1 MPGPVPTRHLARP
14 PTAAPHRRHRAV
26 LSGLAVLGATLA
38 LAVAP
43 PALAAAP
50 VPSVPP
56 ATAVDIPA
64 YCASPPA
71 FPGGIEGVPAFL
83 APRLCGY
90 VQTGV
95 DPGELLAALR
105 SVPAGA
111 GPGSPAWVAT
121 FTAVGDAR
129 AASAERAAGRHH
141 RERIQRALLD
151 AAFYYFLARFPYPF
165 SPAAAQAYDKH
176 VAAVVAAAGYEP
188 RRGRLAVVTIPT
200 DAGTLTGHLR
210 LPAGRRG
217 HAPLV
222 VVLGGIDEWKSDPS
236 VILAA
241 DALRATGYATLTL
254 DIPATG
260 QNPQRVAAPGGAS
273 VLAAAVRLAGSGA
286 LDGVDPERIGVYGI
300 SYGGHYAAAL
310 ALTEPL
316 VDAAVNLSGPIE
328 ESLGGAWCA
337 ALPVPTL
344 ATLAATLGLSF
355 GAVGVGV
362 GVGGTCAALVP
373 LRFSTQG
380 LIPVTGASAPVL
392 SINGDAD
399 PLIAPGDFDVLG
411 RSGAAE
417 DTVVFAGDGHL
428 AGGNAEAHQALAAT
442 WLARRLR

>member
-1 MPGPVPTRHLARP
+1 MPRPVPTRHRP
-14 PTAAPHRRHRAV
+14 RPLSAAPPHRRHRCV
-26 LSGLAVLGATLA
+26 VSGLAALGATIA
-38 LAVAP
+38 FAVAP

-50 VPSVPP
+50 VPPLAP
-56 ATAVDIPA
+56 AAALDIA
-64 YCASPPA
+64 TYCASPPA
-71 FPGGIEGVPAFL
+71 FPAGVEGVPAFL

-95 DPGELLAALR
+95 DPGELLASLR
-105 SVPAGA
+105 AVPAGA

-121 FTAVGDAR
+121 FTAVGDGK
-129 AASAERAAGRHH
+129 AADADRITGRRH
-141 RERIQRALLD
+141 RERIERAWRD

-165 SPAAAQAYDKH
+165 SPAADQAYDKH
-176 VAAVVAAAGYEP
+176 VAAVVAAARYEP
-188 RRGRLAVVTIPT
+188 RRGRLAVVTVAT

-210 LPAGRRG
+210 LPTDRRG
-217 HAPLV
+217 PAPLV

-236 VILAA
+236 VILSA
-241 DALRATGYATLTL
+241 DALRAAGYATLTL

-260 QNPQRVAAPGGAS
+260 QNPQRVARPGGAS
-273 VLAAAVRLAGSGA
+273 VLAAAVRLAGSGT

-328 ESLGGAWCA
+328 ESLDGAWCA

-344 ATLAATLGLSF
+344 ATLAATLGMSF
-355 GAVGVGV
+355 GAVGAA
-362 GVGGTCAALVP
+362 GTCTALAP
-373 LRFSTQG
+373 LRFSAQG
-380 LIPVTGASAPVL
+380 LIPVTGSSAPVL

-399 PLIAPGDFDVLG
+399 RLIAPGDFDVLG
-411 RSGAAE
+411 RSGVAE

-428 AGGNAEAHQALAAT
+428 AGANAEAHHVLAAA